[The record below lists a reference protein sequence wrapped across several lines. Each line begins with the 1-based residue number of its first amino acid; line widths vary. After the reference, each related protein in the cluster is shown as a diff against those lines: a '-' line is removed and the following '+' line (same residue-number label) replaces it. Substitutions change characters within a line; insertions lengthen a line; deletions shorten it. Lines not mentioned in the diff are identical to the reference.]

1 MLKGKRSTTLNYSS
15 VINDEIVVSLH
26 ANIPETGET
35 SRNVNILNKSLYEAN
50 KEECRT
56 DMEKFGKMVDEIEDS
71 VSNTEVQP

>member
-15 VINDEIVVSLH
+15 VINDEIVVNLY

-50 KEECRT
+50 KEECRA
-56 DMEKFGKMVDEIEDS
+56 DMEAFGKLVDEIEDS
-71 VSNTEVQP
+71 ISNTEVQL